1 MSATAIR
8 ALPQLLASL
17 QPELRPG
24 VYVYATLPP
33 TADPQPY
40 APLATIRETEAL
52 TVIVPEAVA
61 EQAGLPIHFRCAWI
75 TLRVH
80 SDLAAVGL
88 TAAVAGALTTAGIS
102 CNVLAGTWHDHLLV
116 PVADAEAALA
126 TLQRLQSGAAHQSQ
140 QAQTALPDNC

>member
-33 TADPQPY
+33 TADPQLY

-75 TLRVH
+75 TLHVH

-88 TAAVAGALTTAGIS
+88 TAAVAGALTTTGIS

>member
-1 MSATAIR
+1 MGCTAIS
-8 ALPQLLASL
+8 ALPELLASL
-17 QPELRPG
+17 QPELDPV

-33 TADPQPY
+33 DADPQPY
-40 APLATIRETEAL
+40 APRASIREAEAL

-80 SDLAAVGL
+80 SDLTAVGL

-116 PVADAEAALA
+116 PVAAAEAALA
-126 TLQRLQSGAAHQSQ
+126 ALQRLQSGAAHQLQ
-140 QAQTALPDNC
+140 QTRTAQPGNC

>member
-1 MSATAIR
+1 MSSTAIS

-17 QPELRPG
+17 QPELCPG
-24 VYVYATLPP
+24 VYVYATLPL

-40 APLATIRETEAL
+40 TPLATIRETEAL

-88 TAAVAGALTTAGIS
+88 TAAFANTLGAAGIS
-102 CNVLAGTWHDHLLV
+102 CNVLAGTYHDHLLV
-116 PVADAEAALA
+116 PVASAEAALSA
-126 TLQRLQSGAAHQSQ
+126 LQRLQSEAAAETKTGETRAS
-140 QAQTALPDNC
+140 AF